1 MNSLSIAVSIS
12 VACYDL
18 WSNCHWFLHFVS
30 GQREGG
36 RETKRLSLFM
46 IFTYIYIN
54 INIFSVLFSKI
65 LNCVLGKRHTFA
77 FLCLLTLFW
86 SAYALLNLYFF
97 HAVDNALFCLFFIC
111 VWSATRC
118 CLFPVRKPK
127 VYLFQFWKRWLFRLF
142 LMLIHFRVKITPN
155 KTKETNRKPCCFKGC
170 VKGVSFSVEAKQS
183 LCFIVVIIIIFV
195 CLFSIFPQSCFTV
208 WLECVFMW
216 KSHYFY
222 PLVH

>member
-1 MNSLSIAVSIS
+1 MIS
-12 VACYDL
+12 EVTAIDFYTSFRVKGRGEGRQNVYL
-18 WSNCHWFLHFVS
+18 YLWFLH
-30 GQREGG
+30 
-36 RETKRLSLFM
+36 
-46 IFTYIYIN
+46 IYIN

-155 KTKETNRKPCCFKGC
+155 KTKETNRKPCCFSKGC

-183 LCFIVVIIIIFV
+183 LCFIVVVIIF
-195 CLFSIFPQSCFTV
+195 LFVYLVFFPRAV
-208 WLECVFMW
+208 LL
-216 KSHYFY
+216 YG
-222 PLVH
+222 

>member
-1 MNSLSIAVSIS
+1 MEKDTLLPFYVSWLCFDLHMHYWICTFFMLLIMFCFVYFLSVF
-12 VACYDL
+12 DL
-18 WSNCHWFLHFVS
+18 L
-30 GQREGG
+30 
-36 RETKRLSLFM
+36 LD
-46 IFTYIYIN
+46 
-54 INIFSVLFSKI
+54 VL
-65 LNCVLGKRHTFA
+65 A
-77 FLCLLTLFW
+77 
-86 SAYALLNLYFF
+86 
-97 HAVDNALFCLFFIC
+97 
-111 VWSATRC
+111 RC

-183 LCFIVVIIIIFV
+183 LCFIIIICYYYFFV
-195 CLFSIFPQSCFTV
+195 CLFSIFPQSCLFFGCFTV
-208 WLECVFMW
+208 RLECVFMW